1 MLGAQPLLAF
11 SEAFDAVTDVDFYA
25 KQKYVSVD
33 TGVLTSGLTYTFD
46 DIYSLNGKEVTVQC
60 GGGNPHSVTINLS
73 ENDVKVIMAASI
85 EKQIDPTII
94 VADIA
99 HESKF
104 EADVTS
110 DKGAVGLMQIL
121 PVYAPDN
128 INKCRNLIVS
138 LGGDPNNLY
147 DKTTNICTGA
157 TVIRCW
163 INEYG
168 NNEEPMR
175 ALLQGYRDYIQNP
188 ETGWSEKSIIVGK
201 EFLDIKNQLD
211 EMIADNQGDEK

>member
-104 EADVTS
+104 QSNSTS
-110 DKGAVGLMQIL
+110 SAGAVGLMQIL
-121 PVYAPDN
+121 PESAQLYSD
-128 INKCRNLIVS
+128 KSKNLIIS